1 MIGANNPV
9 SLQLSNVYRESM
21 NSLSEA
27 LSKLTSDK
35 QTITNIDDLQYTTL
49 TFANQS
55 GGKIDQYDRSWKYW
69 KM

>member
-9 SLQLSNVYRESM
+9 SLQLSNVFRESM

-35 QTITNIDDLQYTTL
+35 QTVTNIDDLQYTTL
-49 TFANQS
+49 TLCQS
-55 GGKIDQYDRSWKYW
+55 IRRKKRSI
-69 KM
+69 